1 MKRCLVVALTV
12 LVAGFTFAGGEQEDA
27 GPSSDPVTV
36 RFLSFQTGVHPEAD
50 WFAWMVDE
58 FNEEY
63 DGEIVIDVDYV
74 NGENAYWEKL
84 RSDAGSGSMP
94 DVFML
99 GTGDPFK
106 YMSSA
111 GMLQPLDEFMKGES
125 RVNKDLFDDTSL
137 AAYQDEEG
145 RQLEIPYAKANVGIY
160 YNKDLFE
167 NAGIEKFP
175 KTWDEFFRVCD
186 TLKAQGITPLSL
198 MTGENA
204 WTTML
209 LMASY
214 IGTHPGGVEWMT
226 TPSDEQ
232 TYNTREFI
240 EGVRFVQRVLQDY
253 TTPDAIGAGYG
264 IAANHFLQGETA
276 MIPNGP
282 WMVGTFSDPDSAPEG
297 FESKV
302 GYAVYP
308 GNGIISIENVGFA
321 MGSTDP
327 EKQEAAWEVLKF
339 LTREEVY
346 ARYLS
351 VGGAGPTID
360 IDLSEVTYP
369 RLIEEFTPDAVAAEY
384 KYPIIQQAM
393 KPANSDAMEQYLP
406 DLAAGR
412 MSPEEFADTFQQIHE
427 SN

>member
-1 MKRCLVVALTV
+1 MKKLLKVFLIL
-12 LVAGFTFAGGEQEDA
+12 LVAGLAFAGGEKEEA
-27 GPSSDPVTV
+27 VASDEPVAV
-36 RFLSFQTGVHPEAD
+36 RFLSFQTGVHPEAE
-50 WFAWMVDE
+50 WFAWMVEE

-63 DGEIVIDVDYV
+63 EGKIIIDVDYI

-84 RSDAGSGSMP
+84 RSDAGSGTMP

-99 GTGDPFK
+99 GTGDPFM

-111 GMLQPLDEFMKGES
+111 DMLQPLDGFMEGET
-125 RVNKDLFDDTSL
+125 RVNKDLFDSTSL

-145 RQLEIPYAKANVGIY
+145 RQLEIPYAKAAVGIY
-160 YNKDLFE
+160 YNKELFDE
-167 NAGIEKFP
+167 AGIEQFP
-175 KTWDEFFRVCD
+175 ETWDEFFEVCD

-226 TPSDEQ
+226 TPAEEQ
-232 TYNTREFI
+232 TYDTREFI
-240 EGVRFVQRVLQDY
+240 EGARFVQRILRDY

-276 MIPNGP
+276 MIANGP
-282 WMVGTFSDPDSAPEG
+282 WMVGSFSDPDSAPEG
-297 FESKV
+297 FEAKV

-308 GNGIISIENVGFA
+308 GDGIISIENVGFA
-321 MGSTDP
+321 MGATDP
-327 EKQEAAWEVLKF
+327 VKQEAAWEVLKF
-339 LTREEVY
+339 LTRQDVY

-351 VGGAGPTID
+351 VGGAGPTMEV
-360 IDLSEVTYP
+360 DLSEVTYP
-369 RLIEEFTPDAVAAEY
+369 RLVKEFTPDAVAAEH

-393 KPANSDAMEQYLP
+393 KPANSDAMAQYLP

-412 MSPEEFADTFQQIHE
+412 ISPEEFAEIFQQIHE